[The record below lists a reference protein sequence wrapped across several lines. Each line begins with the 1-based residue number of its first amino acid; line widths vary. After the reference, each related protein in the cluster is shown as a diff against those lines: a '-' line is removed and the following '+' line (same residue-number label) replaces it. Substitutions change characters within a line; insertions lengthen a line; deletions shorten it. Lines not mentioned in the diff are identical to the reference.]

1 MLKTWL
7 EERFEFEKLVT
18 FLKKHLEKPQPKNAK
33 GIGYT
38 FGGVAIAFLLL
49 QVFTGIILLFHYKP
63 TISEAFESLQ
73 KIMFEVPFG
82 WLFRQFHSW
91 GATFIVILVLLH
103 FVKVFWTSGYKKP
116 REVNWFVG
124 FILLLIIFAFGFTG
138 YLLPWNQ
145 TAFWGTVV
153 ATEIPSSIPFV
164 GEFIA
169 KLLRGGEIVNDSTL
183 SRFFVIHVILLP
195 LALLL
200 LIPIHIF
207 LMRYFGI
214 SQGKKVGET
223 EIPETELL
231 EKGGEKFYP
240 NHFLKE
246 SIFFYLGLAL
256 LFTLAVYFPIEL
268 GEKANPFETP
278 LGIKPEWYF
287 LPIFQFLKYFPES
300 VGLLILNFVLAII
313 FLLPL
318 LDNNPE
324 KENSKRKLILSFGII
339 FIFCVI
345 LLGVLGYCSE
355 NTFTIFGK
363 SYHFDILGIPY
374 EVTK

>member
-1 MLKTWL
+1 MLRTWL
-7 EERFEFEKLVT
+7 EERFEIEKFT
-18 FLKKHLEKPQPKNAK
+18 NFLKKHLDKPQPPNAK
-33 GIGYT
+33 GISYT
-38 FGGVAIAFLLL
+38 FGGVATAFLLL
-49 QVFTGIILLFHYKP
+49 QIFTGIILLFHYKP
-63 TISEAFESLQ
+63 TVSEAFDSLQ
-73 KIMFEVPFG
+73 RIMLEIPFG

-91 GATFIVILVLLH
+91 GATFIVVLIFLH
-103 FVKVFWTSGYKKP
+103 FFKVFWTSGYKKP
-116 REVNWFVG
+116 REINWFVG
-124 FILLLIIFAFGFTG
+124 FALLLIILAFGFTG

-145 TAFWGTVV
+145 TAFWGTIV
-153 ATEIPSSIPFV
+153 ATEIPSSIPFL

-169 KLLRGGEIVNDSTL
+169 NFLRGGEMVNDSTL
-183 SRFFVIHVILLP
+183 SRFFVIHIILLP

-207 LMRYFGI
+207 LMRYLGI
-214 SQGKKVGET
+214 SQGKKVGE
-223 EIPETELL
+223 PETPESELL
-231 EKGGEKFYP
+231 AKGGEKFYP

-300 VGLLILNFVLAII
+300 VGLLILGLVTVLI
-313 FLLPL
+313 FLLPI
-318 LDNNPE
+318 LDKNPE
-324 KENSKRKLILSFGII
+324 KQNSKRKLILTLGIT
-339 FIFCVI
+339 FLFCVI
-345 LLGVLGYCSE
+345 LLGILGYCSE

-374 EVTK
+374 EVTQ